1 MRQARLSDRLVAA
14 VAVGLIVGFA
24 IALWWT
30 TWRGTSALTANLDP
44 NWKTASA
51 QFDSRL
57 HGRFPIG
64 TPIWKLSNELKS
76 QGFKPTWFEEN
87 GEYGAMRN
95 EGSFVCNVAAR
106 VYWRS
111 ADNRTLSAIRG
122 AYHEE
127 GCL

>member
-1 MRQARLSDRLVAA
+1 LIAA
-14 VAVGLIVGFA
+14 VAVGLIAGFV

-30 TWRGTSALTANLDP
+30 TSRATSALTANLDP

-57 HGRFPIG
+57 RRRFPVG

-76 QGFKPTWFEEN
+76 QGFKPTWFAAN
-87 GEYGAMRN
+87 GEYEAMRD

-111 ADNRTLSAIRG
+111 ADDRTLSTIRG
-122 AYHEE
+122 AYREE

>member
-1 MRQARLSDRLVAA
+1 MRQIRLSGRLIAAVTVGLVA
-14 VAVGLIVGFA
+14 GFV

-30 TWRGTSALTANLDP
+30 TSRATSALTANLDP
-44 NWKTASA
+44 DWKTASA

-57 HGRFPIG
+57 RGRFPIG
-64 TPIWKLSNELKS
+64 TLIWKLSKELES

-87 GEYGAMRN
+87 GEYGAMRD

-111 ADNRTLSAIRG
+111 ADNRTLSTIRG
-122 AYHEE
+122 AYREE